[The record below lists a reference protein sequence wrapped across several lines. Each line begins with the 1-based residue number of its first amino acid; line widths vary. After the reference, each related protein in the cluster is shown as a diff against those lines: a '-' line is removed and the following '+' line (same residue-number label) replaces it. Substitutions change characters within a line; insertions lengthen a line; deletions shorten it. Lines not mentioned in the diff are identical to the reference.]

1 MTNALTEITET
12 FRTVIYL
19 GHYDT
24 TTTHFNEMGT
34 QIGAYSETPRP
45 LRPYNGA
52 NSSRIQRKPVT
63 PQSNTTTP
71 LGSDAFDPKKYD
83 RNLSEDGKAGK
94 YSNNNAAQN
103 LMSQSQT
110 VPIQLAGFETLQI
123 TQTSTNIESTISAPA
138 APLNLPALNDLPK
151 ISNET
156 SSEPLSTPST
166 SYVSKAF
173 HEARHFA
180 GGLISHPSEST
191 KHFSILRHSHG
202 LVFYQGCST
211 TLTVSIFSDA
221 PLPPDRQVWLQDKGW
236 SGNTG
241 MRLKAFVGNNSSWIN
256 VTPTIPIS
264 AEQLKESDERAWQRD
279 IKKFLKKTKY
289 PKHILRETLVVRIPV
304 EASDGY
310 FHLVLCQGEKK
321 KGLCPSPV
329 FRILSASTSPSSI
342 RGASLSTLPLEI
354 GAMAMTVYANKTI
367 GRLVSPVTSTAM
379 KVAQPFMPSE
389 ARKEAAM
396 ELYGKIGTE
405 DMVKST
411 IANGN
416 IQYKG
421 VRSFSYNQA
430 GSGDNESGPRAP
442 YPICFIAR
450 SEVEIKE
457 GDYFS
462 MPTMTLSGIAEHI
475 SHQLRGHYFAWV
487 RRRPDKGAPSLN
499 TDNWSQTVI
508 SSLPM
513 QASNLHKATI
523 VEASKRIFRIHFISD
538 CFESQTYDLK
548 NLEIK
553 VMGFMRPD
561 AHPVSANDIEEE
573 LVASLNDIVF
583 AQTILDQ
590 SIFAP
595 EMGGGQERGLLER
608 ATTGYADVRLRAQ
621 REMDRVPLHKMG
633 LRMEVDRLKDTGVG
647 LNGFYVVR

>member
-1 MTNALTEITET
+1 MD
-12 FRTVIYL
+12 Y
-19 GHYDT
+19 YSPPP
-24 TTTHFNEMGT
+24 
-34 QIGAYSETPRP
+34 AYSENPRP
-45 LRPYNGA
+45 LRPYDGA
-52 NSSRIQRKPVT
+52 NPPRIQRKPVT
-63 PQSNTTTP
+63 PQWNPATP
-71 LGSDAFDPKKYD
+71 LGSDVYDPTKYG
-83 RNLSEDGKAGK
+83 RILPEDGEAGK
-94 YSNNNAAQN
+94 YSNNNATQT
-103 LMSQSQT
+103 LVSQSQT
-110 VPIQLAGFETLQI
+110 VPNQPAGFETLQI
-123 TQTSTNIESTISAPA
+123 TQTGTNIERSISAPA
-138 APLNLPALNDLPK
+138 APLNLPALNDISK
-151 ISNET
+151 IAIET
-156 SSEPLSTPST
+156 SSEPSSTPSTST
-166 SYVSKAF
+166 SYVSKALQ
-173 HEARHFA
+173 EARHFA

-241 MRLKAFVGNNSSWIN
+241 MRLKAFVGSNSSWIN

-279 IKKFLKKTKY
+279 IKKFLKKTKH

-321 KGLCPSPV
+321 KVLCPSPV
-329 FRILSASTSPSSI
+329 FRILSASTSPSSV
-342 RGASLSTLPLEI
+342 RGASLSTLPLEL
-354 GAMAMTVYANKTI
+354 GAMAMTVYANKTV
-367 GRLVSPVTSTAM
+367 GGLVSPVTSTAM
-379 KVAQPFMPSE
+379 KVAQPFMPSK
-389 ARKEAAM
+389 ARKEAAVA
-396 ELYGKIGTE
+396 LYGKSGTE
-405 DMVKST
+405 EMVKST
-411 IANGN
+411 ITNGN

-450 SEVEIKE
+450 SEIEVKE

-487 RRRPDKGAPSLN
+487 RRRPDKGPPRLD
-499 TDNWSQTVI
+499 TDIWSHTVI

-523 VEASKRIFRIHFISD
+523 TEASKRIFKIHFISD
-538 CFESQTYDLK
+538 CFEPQAYDLK

-553 VMGFMRPD
+553 VMGFIRPD

-573 LVASLNDIVF
+573 LVASLNDIIF

-590 SIFAP
+590 AVFAP
-595 EMGGGQERGLLER
+595 ETGGGQGRGFLER

-621 REMDRVPLHKMG
+621 RELDRVPLHKMG
-633 LRMEVDRLKDTGVG
+633 LRMEVDMLRDTGVG
-647 LNGFYVVR
+647 VNGFYVVR

>member
-1 MTNALTEITET
+1 MD
-12 FRTVIYL
+12 Y
-19 GHYDT
+19 YSPPP
-24 TTTHFNEMGT
+24 
-34 QIGAYSETPRP
+34 AYSETPRSP
-45 LRPYNGA
+45 RPHDGA
-52 NSSRIQRKPVT
+52 NPSQVWRKPVAPQQSTAT
-63 PQSNTTTP
+63 PS
-71 LGSDAFDPKKYD
+71 GSDIDNLTKYG
-83 RNLSEDGKAGK
+83 RNPPEDNKAGNH
-94 YSNNNAAQN
+94 SNSYAAQTVT
-103 LMSQSQT
+103 SQSQT
-110 VPIQLAGFETLQI
+110 APIQVADFETLQI
-123 TQTSTNIESTISAPA
+123 PQTRTNIERTISAPA
-138 APLNLPALNDLPK
+138 APLNVPAFHDLPK
-151 ISNET
+151 FANET
-156 SSEPLSTPST
+156 SEPS

-173 HEARHFA
+173 QEARHFA
-180 GGLISHPSEST
+180 GGLITHPSEST

-211 TLTVSIFSDA
+211 TLAVSIFSDA

-241 MRLKAFVGNNSSWIN
+241 MRLKAFVGNNASWIK

-279 IKKFLKKTKY
+279 IKKFLKKTKH
-289 PKHILRETLVVRIPV
+289 PKHILRETLIIRIPV

-321 KGLCPSPV
+321 RVLCPSPV
-329 FRILSASTSPSSI
+329 FRILSASASPSSM

-367 GRLVSPVTSTAM
+367 GGLVSPVTSTAM
-379 KVAQPFMPSE
+379 KVAQPFMPSKT
-389 ARKEAAM
+389 RKEAAVA
-396 ELYGKIGTE
+396 LYGKSGTE
-405 DMVKST
+405 EMVKST
-411 IANGN
+411 ITNGN

-450 SEVEIKE
+450 SEIEIKE

-487 RRRPDKGAPSLN
+487 RRRLDKGAPRLD
-499 TDNWSQTVI
+499 TDIWSQTVI

-513 QASNLHKATI
+513 HPSNLHKATI
-523 VEASKRIFRIHFISD
+523 VEASKRIFKIHFISD
-538 CFESQTYDLK
+538 CFESQVYDMK

-553 VMGFMRPD
+553 VMGFVRPD
-561 AHPVSANDIEEE
+561 AHPVSSNEIEEE
-573 LVASLNDIVF
+573 LVASLNDIIF
-583 AQTILDQ
+583 AQSILDQ
-590 SIFAP
+590 PVFAP
-595 EMGGGQERGLLER
+595 EIEGEGQGRGLLER

-621 REMDRVPLHKMG
+621 REMDRVPLHRMG
-633 LRMEVDRLKDTGVG
+633 LRMEVDRLRDEGVG

>member
-1 MTNALTEITET
+1 MTNALTEMTET
-12 FRTVIYL
+12 SPTVIYL
-19 GHYDT
+19 GRYDA

-34 QIGAYSETPRP
+34 QFSAYSETPRSP
-45 LRPYNGA
+45 RPHDGA
-52 NSSRIQRKPVT
+52 NPSQVWRKPVAPQQSTAT
-63 PQSNTTTP
+63 PS
-71 LGSDAFDPKKYD
+71 GSDIDNLTKYG
-83 RNLSEDGKAGK
+83 RNPPEDNKAGNH
-94 YSNNNAAQN
+94 SNSYAAQTVT
-103 LMSQSQT
+103 SQSQT
-110 VPIQLAGFETLQI
+110 APIQVADFETLQI
-123 TQTSTNIESTISAPA
+123 PQTRTNIERTISAPA
-138 APLNLPALNDLPK
+138 APLNVPAFHDLPK
-151 ISNET
+151 FANET
-156 SSEPLSTPST
+156 SEPS

-173 HEARHFA
+173 QEARHFA
-180 GGLISHPSEST
+180 GGLITHPSEST

-211 TLTVSIFSDA
+211 TLAVSIFSDA

-241 MRLKAFVGNNSSWIN
+241 MRLKAFVGNNASWIK

-279 IKKFLKKTKY
+279 IKN
-289 PKHILRETLVVRIPV
+289 
-304 EASDGY
+304 
-310 FHLVLCQGEKK
+310 
-321 KGLCPSPV
+321 PV
-329 FRILSASTSPSSI
+329 FRILSASASPSSM

-367 GRLVSPVTSTAM
+367 GGLVSPVTSTAM
-379 KVAQPFMPSE
+379 KVAQPFMPSKT
-389 ARKEAAM
+389 RKEAAVA
-396 ELYGKIGTE
+396 LYGKSGTE
-405 DMVKST
+405 EMVKST
-411 IANGN
+411 ITNGN

-450 SEVEIKE
+450 SEIEIKE

-487 RRRPDKGAPSLN
+487 RRRLDKGAPRLD
-499 TDNWSQTVI
+499 TDIWSQTVI

-513 QASNLHKATI
+513 HPSNLHKATI
-523 VEASKRIFRIHFISD
+523 VEASKRIFKIHFISD
-538 CFESQTYDLK
+538 CFESQVYDMK

-553 VMGFMRPD
+553 VMGFIRPD
-561 AHPVSANDIEEE
+561 AHPVSSNEIEEE
-573 LVASLNDIVF
+573 LVASLNDIIF
-583 AQTILDQ
+583 AQSILDQ
-590 SIFAP
+590 PVFAP
-595 EMGGGQERGLLER
+595 EIEGEGQGRGLLER

-621 REMDRVPLHKMG
+621 REMDRVPLHRMG
-633 LRMEVDRLKDTGVG
+633 LRMEVDRLRDEGVG

>member
-1 MTNALTEITET
+1 MD
-12 FRTVIYL
+12 
-19 GHYDT
+19 HDSPPP
-24 TTTHFNEMGT
+24 
-34 QIGAYSETPRP
+34 AYSETPRP

-52 NSSRIQRKPVT
+52 SPSRIQRKPVT
-63 PQSNTTTP
+63 PQTNTVTP
-71 LGSDAFDPKKYD
+71 LGSDIDNSTKYG
-83 RNLSEDGKAGK
+83 RYLPEDDKAGK
-94 YSNNNAAQN
+94 YGDNNAAQT
-103 LMSQSQT
+103 LVSQSQT
-110 VPIQLAGFETLQI
+110 VSIPLAGFETLQI
-123 TQTSTNIESTISAPA
+123 TQTSTTIERTISAPA
-138 APLNLPALNDLPK
+138 APLNLPAPYDVPK
-151 ISNET
+151 IANEI
-156 SSEPLSTPST
+156 SSELSSTPST

-173 HEARHFA
+173 QEARHFA
-180 GGLISHPSEST
+180 GGLISHPPEST

-221 PLPPDRQVWLQDKGW
+221 PLPLDRQVWLQDKGW

-279 IKKFLKKTKY
+279 IKKFLKKTKH

-321 KGLCPSPV
+321 KVLCPSPV
-329 FRILSASTSPSSI
+329 FRILSASTSPSSM
-342 RGASLSTLPLEI
+342 RGASLSTLPLEF

-367 GRLVSPVTSTAM
+367 GGLVSPVTATAM
-379 KVAQPFMPSE
+379 KVAQPFMPSKT
-389 ARKEAAM
+389 RKDAAL
-396 ELYGKIGTE
+396 ELYGKSGTE

-411 IANGN
+411 ITNGN
-416 IQYKG
+416 IQYKEA
-421 VRSFSYNQA
+421 RSFSYNQA
-430 GSGDNESGPRAP
+430 GSGDNESGPRPP

-450 SEVEIKE
+450 SEIEMKV

-462 MPTMTLSGIAEHI
+462 MPTMTLSGVAEHI
-475 SHQLRGHYFAWV
+475 SHQLRGHYFAWI
-487 RRRPDKGAPSLN
+487 RRCPGKGASRLD
-499 TDNWSQTVI
+499 TDIWSQTVI

-523 VEASKRIFRIHFISD
+523 IEASKRKFKIHFISD
-538 CFESQTYDLK
+538 CFDSQAYDMK

-553 VMGFMRPD
+553 VMGFIRPD
-561 AHPVSANDIEEE
+561 AHPISANEIEEE
-573 LVASLNDIVF
+573 LVASLNDIIF

-590 SIFAP
+590 PVFAP
-595 EMGGGQERGLLER
+595 EMGEGQARGLLER

-621 REMDRVPLHKMG
+621 RELDRVPLGKMG
-633 LRMEVDRLKDTGVG
+633 LRMEVDRLRDEGVG
-647 LNGFYVVR
+647 VNGFFVVR